1 MGLST
6 SADNT
11 SYDLPLTAPMRTEV
25 LGAIADTLDEYAFPA
40 VAEKIQADIRD
51 RLAAEGYQDVKS
63 GSQLA
68 ETLTAQLQT
77 LSNDLHLKVHFSP
90 AVLPHLAPQTEIPP
104 EELALQ
110 RQQGELRNFDF
121 NRVERLPGN
130 VGYLQLFSFE
140 PPEFAGKTAAAA
152 MQFLANTSAL
162 IIDLRHNRGG
172 SASMVA
178 LLSSYLLPAYPAIHL
193 TDLNWP
199 KGSSKAGSK
208 AGSKIGAEKGPKD
221 RIQQSWTLPHVD
233 GPRYLDKPV
242 YILIGSDTFSAAEEF
257 AYNLK
262 HLNRA
267 VVVGE
272 TTAGGANPGLGF
284 RLHDHFWMFVPT
296 GQAISAVTGE
306 NWENSGVLP
315 NFKVPIELSLKTA
328 QLLAFRKL
336 LRDDS
341 ESTASQPLPLSLKKE
356 LEDALTSV
364 EDDLNRMQQT
374 LVSEMSK
381 VR

>member
-1 MGLST
+1 MGLSN
-6 SADNT
+6 SADNV
-11 SYDLPLTAPMRTEV
+11 SYDLPLTALVRTKV
-25 LGAIADTLDEYAFPA
+25 LSAIADKLDEYAFPE
-40 VAEKIQADIRD
+40 VAAKIQADIRD
-51 RLAAEGYQDVKS
+51 RLAAKGYQDVKS

-68 ETLTAQLQT
+68 ETLTVQLQT

-90 AVLPHLAPQTEIPP
+90 TVLPHLAPKTEIPP
-104 EELALQ
+104 EELAFQ

-121 NRVERLPGN
+121 NRVERLRGN

-162 IIDLRHNRGG
+162 VIDLRHNRGG
-172 SASMVA
+172 SASMVS
-178 LLSSYLLPAYPAIHL
+178 LLSSYLLPTYPAIHL
-193 TDLNWP
+193 TDLRW
-199 KGSSKAGSK
+199 SK
-208 AGSKIGAEKGPKD
+208 ED
-221 RIQQSWTLPHVD
+221 RVQQSWTLPYVE

-242 YILIGSDTFSAAEEF
+242 YVLIGPDTFSAAEEF

-262 HLNRA
+262 HLMRA

-272 TTAGGANPGLGF
+272 TTAGGANPGSGF
-284 RLHDHFWMFVPT
+284 RLHDHFWMFIPT
-296 GQAISAVTGE
+296 GQAISMVTGE
-306 NWENSGVLP
+306 NWEDTGVLP
-315 NFKVPIELSLKTA
+315 DFKVPIELSLKTA

-341 ESTASQPLPLSLKKE
+341 EKAGSQRLPSSLKKE
-356 LEDALTSV
+356 LEDALASV
-364 EDDLNRMQQT
+364 EDELNRMQQT